1 MLPVGFESVIQ
12 MFDGSYKTKIAMEVL
27 VILTSHFSISLFR
40 DEPHRNKDA
49 RLAKRN
55 SFPSEN
61 RQFASHFWG
70 QRRYEDVVLRE
81 LSFSV
86 TRVTPLL

>member
-1 MLPVGFESVIQ
+1 
-12 MFDGSYKTKIAMEVL
+12 MEVL
-27 VILTSHFSISLFR
+27 VILTSEFSISLFR
-40 DEPHRNKDA
+40 DEPHRNKDG

-61 RQFASHFWG
+61 RQFTSHFWR

-81 LSFSV
+81 RSFSV